1 MRLSSIFEKIE
12 VAFHFLNK
20 LSVEFKPDKKI
31 VIFLLLLLLFSAIIV
46 PTLGLALGLAINLV
60 KVLYCKID
68 SDSAQKNDKNL
79 QYYLVCI
86 LC

>member
-20 LSVEFKPDKKI
+20 LSVEFKPDKKM
-31 VIFLLLLLLFSAIIV
+31 VICLLLLLLFSAIIV

-68 SDSAQKNDKNL
+68 SDSAQKK
-79 QYYLVCI
+79 
-86 LC
+86 